1 MQYLSLEKYKN
12 SFLFVA
18 RIFLAILFVLFGW
31 QKMMGFEGTVGY
43 MASVGAP
50 LPQIS
55 AIIAVIV
62 ELVFG
67 LLIVAGYFT
76 RPLALLLAVYT
87 IATAIIGHPYWSM
100 NGMDQYM
107 AMTNFYKN
115 VSICGGFLL
124 LAFTGP
130 GRYSLDRK

>member
-1 MQYLSLEKYKN
+1 MQYLSLDKYKDG
-12 SFLFVA
+12 FLLVA
-18 RIFLAILFVLFGW
+18 RILLAILFVLFGW

-43 MASVGAP
+43 MTSVGAP
-50 LPQIS
+50 LPQLS

-87 IATAIIGHPYWSM
+87 VATAIIGHPYWSM
-100 NGMDQYM
+100 TGMDQYM
-107 AMTNFYKN
+107 AMTNFFKN

-130 GRYSLDRK
+130 GRYSLDRR

>member
-1 MQYLSLEKYKN
+1 MQYLSLDKYKDG
-12 SFLFVA
+12 FLLVA
-18 RIFLAILFVLFGW
+18 RILLAILFVLFGW

-43 MASVGAP
+43 MTSVGAP
-50 LPQIS
+50 LPQLS

-87 IATAIIGHPYWSM
+87 VATAIIGHPYWNM
-100 NGMDQYM
+100 TGMDQYM
-107 AMTNFYKN
+107 AMTNFFKN

-130 GRYSLDRK
+130 GRYSLDRR

>member
-1 MQYLSLEKYKN
+1 MQYLSLDKYRN
-12 SFLFVA
+12 GFLLVA
-18 RIFLAILFVLFGW
+18 RILLAILFVLFGW

-50 LPQIS
+50 LPQFF

-76 RPLALLLAVYT
+76 RPLALILAVYT
-87 IATAIIGHPYWSM
+87 VATAIIGHPYWSM
-100 NGMDQYM
+100 TGMEQYM
-107 AMTNFYKN
+107 AMTNFFKN

-130 GRYSLDRK
+130 GNYSLDGK